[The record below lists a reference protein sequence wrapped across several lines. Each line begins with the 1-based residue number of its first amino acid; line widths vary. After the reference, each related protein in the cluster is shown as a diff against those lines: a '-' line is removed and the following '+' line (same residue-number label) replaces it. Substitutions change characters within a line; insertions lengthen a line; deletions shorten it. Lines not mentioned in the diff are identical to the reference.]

1 MWVANV
7 WIRAV
12 TKNTHT
18 HKLVKQ
24 FNKHDPLVALLQM
37 LTYNEK
43 YVANP
48 ELDQLYK
55 DMAAAETKDE
65 Q

>member
-12 TKNTHT
+12 TINTHT